1 MVTTIMNSLFSLS
14 LLVSGG
20 HIVSTNLE
28 LHHYS
33 DDDYKE
39 IFYLKNRVSISK
51 NCTIHSEVED
61 IKKIMRHRPNGE
73 QKAVYK
79 VTKNDTLE
87 KVEKKKIPINKDR
100 A

>member
-1 MVTTIMNSLFSLS
+1 M
-14 LLVSGG
+14 
-20 HIVSTNLE
+20 
-28 LHHYS
+28 
-33 DDDYKE
+33 
-39 IFYLKNRVSISK
+39 
-51 NCTIHSEVED
+51 ED

-87 KVEKKKIPINKDR
+87 KVEKKKIPINQDS